1 MSGSA
6 VVQECSSDPWGNVE
20 HVIQAAAGITFPWS
34 SPNPEKKVSMAI
46 RLRESFVDV
55 FW

>member
-20 HVIQAAAGITFPWS
+20 HVIQAAAGITFS
-34 SPNPEKKVSMAI
+34 VV
-46 RLRESFVDV
+46 LTESGKEGMYGYTAA
-55 FW
+55 